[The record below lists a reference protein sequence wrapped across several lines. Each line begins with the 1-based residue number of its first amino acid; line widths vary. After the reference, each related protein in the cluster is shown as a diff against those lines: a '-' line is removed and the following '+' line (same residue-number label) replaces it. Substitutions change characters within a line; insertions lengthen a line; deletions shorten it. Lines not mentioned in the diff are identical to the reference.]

1 MADTT
6 NKLSRKHKDYV
17 LQKLAQ
23 WWRPYEI
30 VAELKEGAEFDGEDL
45 EPIEVSQA
53 NVGWYRKNRADLIAE
68 KRSQWL
74 QSIESIPLAN
84 KAKRIEELS
93 QMYGVLKKNTG
104 GVYTEDTIKEL
115 RGLLEQIRKEVEGDV
130 HKIHPD
136 SSLDINITEE
146 KVES

>member
-1 MADTT
+1 MSDTT

-17 LQKLAQ
+17 LQRLAQ

-30 VAELKEGAEFDGEDL
+30 VDALKAGAEFDGEDL
-45 EPIEVSQA
+45 KPVEVSQA
-53 NVGWYRKNRADLIAE
+53 NVGWYRKNRKDLIAE

-74 QSIESIPLAN
+74 EKIENIPLAN

-93 QMYGVLKKNTG
+93 QMYETLKKNTG
-104 GVYTEDTIKEL
+104 GVYTEDAIKEL
-115 RGLLEQIRKEVEGDV
+115 RGLLEQIRKEIEGDV

-136 SSLDINITEE
+136 SSIDINITEE
-146 KVES
+146 KVEG